1 MKLVTIVG
9 ARPQF
14 IKACMLSQAFKKYP
28 QIDEIIIHT
37 GQHYDY
43 NMSDIFFKQLN
54 LPEADYNLAVGSGS
68 HAEQTAK
75 MLIKLEKLMLS
86 LQPDMVIVYGDTNST
101 VAGSL
106 AAAKLHIPIAHI
118 ESGLRSFNKN
128 MPEEIN
134 RIITD
139 HVSDYLFCPTDTAIS
154 NLQKEGISNGVYQT
168 GDIMYDTVTYFKTE
182 ATKQSSV
189 LNDLTLIQ
197 DGYYL
202 ATIHRAENTD
212 DPIRLHSILKAL
224 RQLDKAVIIPLHPRT
239 KNKIK
244 EFNLTHAASSPNIK
258 LVDPLNYFD
267 MLVLATN
274 ASAILTDSGGL
285 QKEAYMLKTPCITLR
300 DETEWIETVNT
311 GWNHLT
317 GADTQAILDAIKNLK
332 TPKEYPLLFGER
344 VAEKMAAI
352 LIKAFEN
359 K

>member
-1 MKLVTIVG
+1 MKLLTIVG

-14 IKACMLSQAFKKYP
+14 VKACMLSKAFKNHP
-28 QIDEIIIHT
+28 QIEEIIVHT

-43 NMSDIFFKQLN
+43 NMSDVFFKQLN
-54 LPEADYNLAVGSGS
+54 LPEADYNLGVGSGS
-68 HAEQTAK
+68 HGEQTAK
-75 MLIKLEKLMLS
+75 MLVELEKLMLTID
-86 LQPDMVIVYGDTNST
+86 PEMVIVYGDTNST

-118 ESGLRSFNKN
+118 ESGLRSFNKK

-134 RIITD
+134 RIMTD
-139 HVSDYLFCPTDTAIS
+139 HVSDYLFCPTDTAVH
-154 NLQKEGISNGVYQT
+154 NLQKEGISKGVYQT
-168 GDIMYDTVTYFKTE
+168 GDIMYDTVTYFKAE
-182 ATKQSSV
+182 ATKHSTV
-189 LNDLTLIQ
+189 LNDLALKKQ
-197 DGYYL
+197 NYYL

-212 DPIRLHSILKAL
+212 DPTRLKAIFKAL
-224 RQLDKAVIIPLHPRT
+224 RQLDKDVVIPLHPRT

-244 EFNLTHAASSPNIK
+244 EFNLSNVVSSSNIK
-258 LVDPLNYFD
+258 FVDPLNYFD

-300 DETEWIETVNT
+300 DETEWIETVNS

-317 GADTQAILDAIKNLK
+317 GADTQVILDTIKNIV
-332 TPKEYPLLFGER
+332 TPHEYPLLFGEK
-344 VAEKMAAI
+344 VADKIATI
-352 LIKAFEN
+352 LIKALEN